1 MSSSNSRRQFLLQAG
16 TSSLISLPLVWLS
29 APSCAATN
37 ETMRVQLK
45 YQDSPLD
52 GKSCTSCL
60 EFLPGKAEA
69 DRGSCKV
76 IPGDDQISPQ
86 GYCTLWNSM

>member
-1 MSSSNSRRQFLLQAG
+1 MSSSDSRRHFLLQAG
-16 TSSLISLPLVWLS
+16 TSSLIALPLVWLS
-29 APSCAATN
+29 APTCAATN
-37 ETMRVQLK
+37 ETIRAQLK

-60 EFLPGKAEA
+60 EFMPSKAET

-76 IPGDDQISPQ
+76 IPGDDQISSK
-86 GYCTLWNSM
+86 GYCTLWNTM